1 MKILIVEDEAALA
14 GQIKTELSREGF
26 TTDLAHDGE
35 TGCHLGET
43 ERYDAIVLDLGLPLK
58 DGVTIIREWRAG
70 GVNTP
75 VLILTAR
82 AQWQDRVDGLNAGGD
97 DYLVKP
103 FHMEE
108 LVARLRALVRRS
120 AGLASV
126 NLQHGAVSVNTESG
140 RVQAFGRAI
149 ELTSSEL
156 KLLTA
161 LLLRPGKIHSKQDL
175 AEKIYGY
182 NEERD
187 SNTVEVYIA
196 RLRQRLG
203 KDYIRTIRGRGY
215 TLEASGEVS
224 ECSNP

>member
-1 MKILIVEDEAALA
+1 MKLLVVEDEAALA
-14 GQIKTELSREGF
+14 SQIKSELAREGF

-35 TGCHLGET
+35 TGCHLGQT

-70 GVNTP
+70 DVKTP

-120 AGLASV
+120 AGMVSV
-126 NLQHGAVSVNTESG
+126 NLEHGAVSVNTESG
-140 RVQAFGRAI
+140 RVQASGMTV

-156 KLLTA
+156 KLLIA
-161 LLLRPGKIHSKQDL
+161 MMLRPGKIYSKQEL
-175 AEKIYGY
+175 AEKMYGY

-196 RLRQRLG
+196 RLRQRFG

-215 TLEASGEVS
+215 TLEPSG
-224 ECSNP
+224 CSNP

>member
-1 MKILIVEDEAALA
+1 MKLLVVEDETSLA
-14 GQIKTELSREGF
+14 DQIRTELMRQGF
-26 TTDLAHDGE
+26 TTDVAHDGE
-35 TGCHLGET
+35 TGCHLGHT
-43 ERYDAIVLDLGLPLK
+43 ERYDAVVLDLGLPIK

-120 AGLASV
+120 AGVGSSLIS
-126 NLQHGAVSVNTESG
+126 HGAVSVNPETG
-140 RVQAFGRAI
+140 RVTAGGQSI

-161 LLLRPGKIHSKQDL
+161 FLLRPGKVHSKQDL
-175 AEKIYGY
+175 AEKMYGY

-196 RLRQRLG
+196 RLRQRFG
-203 KDYIRTIRGRGY
+203 KDFIRTIRGRGY
-215 TLEASGEVS
+215 TLESSG
-224 ECSNP
+224 CSGP

>member
-1 MKILIVEDEAALA
+1 MKTLVIEDEMALA
-14 GQIKTELSREGF
+14 AQIKSELTREGF
-26 TTDLAHDGE
+26 TIDLARDGE
-35 TGCHLGET
+35 TGCHLGQT

-58 DGVTIIREWRAG
+58 DGVTIIREWRAAEIR
-70 GVNTP
+70 TP

-108 LVARLRALVRRS
+108 LIARLRALVRRS
-120 AGLASV
+120 AGLAST
-126 NLQHGAVSVNTESG
+126 NLAHGEVSINTESG
-140 RVQAFGRAI
+140 KVQASGRTV

-156 KLLTA
+156 KLLIA
-161 LLLRPGKIHSKQDL
+161 LILRPGKIHSKQEL
-175 AEKIYGY
+175 AEKIYGF

-196 RLRQRLG
+196 RLRQRFG

-215 TLEASGEVS
+215 TLEPAG
-224 ECSNP
+224 CSNP

>member
-1 MKILIVEDEAALA
+1 MKLLVVEDEFSLA
-14 GQIKTELSREGF
+14 GQIKSELGRQGF
-26 TTDLAHDGE
+26 TTDVAHDGE
-35 TGCHLGET
+35 TGCHLGHN
-43 ERYDAIVLDLGLPLK
+43 ERYDAVVLDLGLPIK

-120 AGLASV
+120 AGVGSSLIG
-126 NLQHGAVSVNTESG
+126 HGAVLVNPETG
-140 RVQAFGRAI
+140 RVTADGQNI

-161 LLLRPGKIHSKQDL
+161 FLLRPGKVHSKQEL
-175 AEKIYGY
+175 AEKMYGY

-196 RLRQRLG
+196 RLRQRFG
-203 KDYIRTIRGRGY
+203 KDFIRTIRGRGY
-215 TLEASGEVS
+215 TLESPVCSG
-224 ECSNP
+224 P

>member
-1 MKILIVEDEAALA
+1 MKLLVVEDETGLA
-14 GQIKTELSREGF
+14 GQIKIELTRQGF
-26 TTDLAHDGE
+26 TIDLAHDGE
-35 TGCHLGET
+35 TGSHLGHT
-43 ERYDAIVLDLGLPLK
+43 ERYDAVVLDLGLPVK
-58 DGVTIIREWRAG
+58 DGVTIIREWRSG
-70 GVNTP
+70 GVHTP

-120 AGLASV
+120 AGVASSV
-126 NLQHGAVSVNTESG
+126 LSHGPVSVNPET
-140 RVQAFGRAI
+140 GRATNGGLSI

-161 LLLRPGKIHSKQDL
+161 FLLRPGKVHSKQDL
-175 AEKIYGY
+175 AEKMYGY

-196 RLRQRLG
+196 RLRQRFG
-203 KDYIRTIRGRGY
+203 KDFIRTIRGRGY
-215 TLEASGEVS
+215 TLEGSG
-224 ECSNP
+224 CSGH